1 MELITLTRYY
11 CPKCGHDQL
20 QKKGKTKDGRQRYK
34 CLGCLRNSI
43 NGGLKKGEKVFKEEK
58 LLPILLK
65 DQKTFTLGELYSLG
79 LLISDG
85 CIDNQNRLTI
95 SLQYED
101 GYILEYVKKFLLI
114 SNEVKTYETKKSENS
129 SSWSIRGKL
138 YKRLT
143 WGYKFA
149 PPYWEK
155 LGMIQNKTSNEVW
168 LPYMNSW
175 SFIRGFLDG
184 DGCISNN
191 KIIFTCANI
200 DFLQN
205 LQKFIGSYINNFGS
219 LYKDG
224 SAFDLAFTGI
234 FALELGNYLY
244 KDSEGLRL
252 ERKYQK
258 YLEILNNN
266 NGK

>member
-1 MELITLTRYY
+1 M
-11 CPKCGHDQL
+11 
-20 QKKGKTKDGRQRYK
+20 
-34 CLGCLRNSI
+34 
-43 NGGLKKGEKVFKEEK
+43 
-58 LLPILLK
+58 LLK
-65 DQKTFTLGELYSLG
+65 NHNNFTLGELYSLG

-85 CIDNQNRLTI
+85 CIDNQNKLTI

-101 GYILEYVKKFLLI
+101 GYILEYIKNHLLI
-114 SNEVKTYETKKSENS
+114 PTEVKIYKTKKTETST
-129 SSWSIRGKL
+129 SWSIEGRE

-155 LGMIQNKTSNEVW
+155 LGMIRNKTGNEVW
-168 LPYMNSW
+168 LPYMNTW
-175 SFIRGFLDG
+175 SFVRGFLDG

-200 DFLQN
+200 NFLQN
-205 LQKFIGSYINNFGS
+205 LQKFIGSHINNYGS

-224 SAFDLAFTGI
+224 TAFDLSFTGR
-234 FALELGNYLY
+234 FAIELGNYLY

-258 YLEILNNN
+258 YLEILNNS